1 MTEEK
6 IIQEFLMQIKQDKS
20 ANTLR
25 AYRNSCNDLLDYLS
39 SSNKNLFFFTSQNE
53 VDIYI
58 EHLLFIGL
66 NETTVKHRISVLCSL
81 LAFSQKNGYMP
92 DRDIHIK
99 CSLKGTIEYADDEV
113 VKTLYRYCTNYDGY
127 DDYLSMRGKTEVL
140 LVLLFGF
147 KLNEIERLKVNDLKL
162 SEKEISDN
170 TIIRFIYDD
179 RLIPIMKDY
188 LKKRAF
194 FLSELDSESDYL
206 FINRFGKNVVGNT
219 MSLDLDRI
227 CKEAGIKRTNFAA
240 LRNSCI
246 RDYYKALPDTIIISK
261 IFGIG
266 ENRVNYIKMNMER

>member
-25 AYRNSCNDLLDYLS
+25 AYRNSCNDLLDYLRL
-39 SSNKNLFFFTSQNE
+39 SNKNLFFFTSQNE